1 MKPNLFIIG
10 SMKAG
15 TTYLWTLLNAHPSVF
30 MSEPKEPCYFVDP
43 GDLESILPWM
53 WRRGY
58 WKHEQNYL
66 SLFDGA
72 GAAPVVGEASVFY
85 SYQPL
90 APGVAERLS
99 RFNPDARLIY
109 LMRDPVERAISHYW
123 HNVRYFGE
131 HRPIERAIRDDGQFL
146 QVGDYATQLSEYF
159 KYFPRE
165 QILTLTFEDLTEHV
179 EQVMSAVF
187 DWLGLDGSVTLP
199 EVPPQNVTPG
209 QFDGSVWMWRKLRQ
223 RNPLMRTAVD
233 RLPAAVRRF
242 GSGLVKREVNPGSAD
257 LSGIVD
263 FLRPVQLRQTAALTD
278 LLGREFPQWT
288 TLNPETGP
296 TAAVA

>member
-15 TTYLWTLLNAHPSVF
+15 TSYLWTLLNAHPSVF
-30 MSEPKEPCYFVDP
+30 MSEPKEPCYFVEP
-43 GDLESILPWM
+43 KDLETVFPWM

-66 SLFDGA
+66 GLFESAAD
-72 GAAPVVGEASVFY
+72 APVVGEASVFY
-85 SYQPL
+85 TYKPL

-109 LMRDPVERAISHYW
+109 LMRDPVERTISHYW

-131 HRPIERAIRDDGQFL
+131 HRPIGRAVREDRQYLD
-146 QVGDYATQLSEYF
+146 VGDYTMQLEEYLKF
-159 KYFPRE
+159 FPRE
-165 QILTLTFEDLTEHV
+165 QILTLTFEDLTEHL
-179 EQVMSAVF
+179 ETTMAAVF
-187 DWLGLDGSVTLP
+187 SWLHLDGSVALP
-199 EVPPQNVTPG
+199 KVPPQNVTPAHFG
-209 QFDGSVWMWRKLRQ
+209 GPVWMWRRLRQ
-223 RNPLMRTAVD
+223 QNPLMRTAVD

-242 GSGLVKREVNPGSAD
+242 GAGLVTREVNPGVAD

-263 FLRPVQLRQTAALTD
+263 YLRPLQLRQTDALSS
-278 LLGREFPQWT
+278 LLGRDFPRWT
-288 TLNPETGP
+288 TLNASGT
-296 TAAVA
+296 